1 MERLTNA
8 EVIDYTGLPK
18 EIMEQL
24 GTAQGTEFRAVANQF
39 LEAIINKITYQFVDT
54 FGWENPLKKFD
65 SYPIN
70 YGDTIENIYLETPKG
85 YKFDKDATDP
95 FKKAKHTAKVLY
107 TSINYEMQYQ
117 ATIED
122 ALLRRAVLNEY
133 GFMGIIEGILLS
145 LSTAKNLDEYFAT
158 IRMLNNPIN
167 FGNSTA
173 STVGGDIDTFE
184 TLTVTGSEKEQFEQL
199 TKDIV
204 NEYTAMLLPK
214 NTKNAIKVMT
224 ASNKDNLVLI
234 IRRDLKNGINLD
246 YLTGVFNLNKV
257 DLIKNIIEVD
267 SFITEYVDPETE
279 ETVQVGEELAYMIVD
294 TRGFDNHVALQDNG
308 MIYNPKGKYTNH
320 FMNLWKIISFK
331 RFYNAIAKKIA
342 VGSETSNNT
351 SAETDNAEQGE

>member
-1 MERLTNA
+1 MERMTNA

-24 GTAQGTEFRAVANQF
+24 GTAQGTEFRTVANQF

-54 FGWENPLKKFD
+54 FGWENPLKRFD

-95 FKKAKHTAKVLY
+95 FVKAKHTAKVLY

-158 IRMLNNPIN
+158 IRMLNNPVN
-167 FGNSTA
+167 FGNSTKSDPA
-173 STVGGDIDTFE
+173 GEVDTFE
-184 TLTVTGSEKEQFEQL
+184 TLTVTGTEAEQAAQL

-204 NEYTAMLLPK
+204 DEYTAMLLPK

-224 ASNKDNLVLI
+224 ASNKNNLVLI
-234 IRRDLKNGINLD
+234 IRRDLKNAINLD
-246 YLTGVFNLNKV
+246 FLAGVFNLDKV
-257 DLIKNIIEVD
+257 DLISNTIEVD
-267 SFITEYVDPETE
+267 SFITEYVNPETE

-342 VGSETSNNT
+342 VADETEVS
-351 SAETDNAEQGE
+351 DGE

>member
-1 MERLTNA
+1 MERMTNA

-24 GTAQGTEFRAVANQF
+24 GTAQGTEFRTVANQF

-54 FGWENPLKKFD
+54 FGWENPLKRFD

-95 FKKAKHTAKVLY
+95 FVKAKHTAKVLY

-158 IRMLNNPIN
+158 IRMLNNPVN
-167 FGNSTA
+167 FGNSTE
-173 STVGGDIDTFE
+173 SVPGTSGVDTFE
-184 TLTVTGSEKEQFEQL
+184 TLTVSGTEAEQAAQL

-204 NEYTAMLLPK
+204 DEYTAMLLPK

-224 ASNKDNLVLI
+224 ASNKNNLVLI
-234 IRRDLKNGINLD
+234 IRRDLKNSINLD
-246 YLTGVFNLNKV
+246 FLSGVFNLNKV
-257 DLIKNIIEVD
+257 DLISNIIEVD
-267 SFITEYVDPETE
+267 SFITEYVDPDTE

-342 VGSETSNNT
+342 V
-351 SAETDNAEQGE
+351 ADETDDTQGE

>member
-1 MERLTNA
+1 MERMTNA

-24 GTAQGTEFRAVANQF
+24 GTAQGTEFSTVANQF

-54 FGWENPLKKFD
+54 FGWENPLKRFD

-95 FKKAKHTAKVLY
+95 FVKAKHTAKVLY

-158 IRMLNNPIN
+158 IRMLNNPVN
-167 FGNSTA
+167 FGNSTKSDPA
-173 STVGGDIDTFE
+173 GEVDTFE
-184 TLTVTGSEKEQFEQL
+184 TLTVTGTEAEQAAQL

-204 NEYTAMLLPK
+204 DEYTAMLLPK

-224 ASNKDNLVLI
+224 ASNKNNLVLI
-234 IRRDLKNGINLD
+234 IRRDLKNAINLD
-246 YLTGVFNLNKV
+246 FLAGVFNLDKV
-257 DLIKNIIEVD
+257 DLISNTIEVD
-267 SFITEYVDPETE
+267 SFITEYVDPDTE

-342 VGSETSNNT
+342 VAEETEVSE
-351 SAETDNAEQGE
+351 GE